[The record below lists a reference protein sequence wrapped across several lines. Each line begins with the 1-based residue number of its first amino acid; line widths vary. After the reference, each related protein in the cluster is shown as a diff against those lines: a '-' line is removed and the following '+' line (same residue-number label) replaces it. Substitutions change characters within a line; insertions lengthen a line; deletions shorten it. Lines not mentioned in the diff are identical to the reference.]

1 MATTFST
8 NTPQD
13 TGSPLG
19 YQEYSEADLG
29 GTGSSGG
36 DNGRAD
42 YLGGRMSDMQRTS
55 ANRADLGMSLI
66 GVGDN
71 GGPEDFMDYLSD
83 AAAVR
88 NAMQANAIAEVQAR
102 NANLAE
108 LERRIEAP
116 AMFGMPSYMNAI
128 SKFSLGNIANRI
140 GQGGQP
146 VYGPNGRLGGVLST
160 TAPFG
165 FPMTTYSGRPDLDP
179 YRTEEGGDQPD
190 RPLYPYPMTAEEE
203 EEEREATQDEI
214 DKEFQMQYIR
224 PKGGFY
230 PERGAYART
239 GLLDTMPDGLL
250 EFMPDFARQNK
261 AFRMG
266 SATRPEYFQD
276 PYDLGG
282 YSLLS

>member
-1 MATTFST
+1 MATTFTAS
-8 NTPQD
+8 TPQD

-108 LERRIEAP
+108 LKSRIEAP

-179 YRTEEGGDQPD
+179 SYTEEGGDQPD

>member
-1 MATTFST
+1 MATFPTG
-8 NTPQD
+8 TPQD

-19 YQEYSEADLG
+19 YSEADLG

-108 LERRIEAP
+108 LKRRIEAP
-116 AMFGMPSYMNAI
+116 AMFGMPPYMNAI
-128 SKFSLGNIANRI
+128 SKFSLGNVANKI

-190 RPLYPYPMTAEEE
+190 RPRYPYPYPYPYPVTAEEE
-203 EEEREATQDEI
+203 AEEEYQSSIPTE
-214 DKEFQMQYIR
+214 YVR
-224 PKGGFY
+224 PEGGFY
-230 PERGAYART
+230 PEAGAYARL
-239 GLLDTMPDGLL
+239 GLLDTLPDNLLGYMPN
-250 EFMPDFARQNK
+250 FAEQNR
-261 AFRMG
+261 AFRMAG
-266 SATRPEYFQD
+266 ATRPELYQD
-276 PYDLGG
+276 PYNLQG